1 MKSRPGPP
9 MTSGNAATARVWL
22 IVWCKTFGHQ
32 VEPDLAE
39 MAASY
44 GANTSVLDWPDRPIR
59 SGCGGRNVDM
69 VVTGPNGDSFESRG
83 ARHPSLNLTPR
94 LSCVVRRGACPLAP
108 RPASAWRSTGRPFF
122 GCRRSRRRRFQRR
135 TRQLRPNGA
144 QHPDPG

>member
-1 MKSRPGPP
+1 

-69 VVTGPNGDSFESRG
+69 VVMGPNGDIRMLQRVTSVAQPHTEIINMASFDAE
-83 ARHPSLNLTPR
+83 HVL
-94 LSCVVRRGACPLAP
+94 
-108 RPASAWRSTGRPFF
+108 
-122 GCRRSRRRRFQRR
+122 
-135 TRQLRPNGA
+135 
-144 QHPDPG
+144 